1 MSSVTPTI
9 VEHASNNSL
18 YYVIGSAGGSHII
31 TATLQALWHV
41 LDHNM
46 TAFQALAQPRVHDQL
61 IPNVASFEWSFDNT
75 TVDFLR
81 NRLHD
86 VSWAP
91 PFTSAQGIRRLWDG
105 SFEAAGEP
113 RQRASAGYTT

>member
-9 VEHASNNSL
+9 VEHASNHSL

-46 TAFQALAQPRVHDQL
+46 TTSQALREPRMHDQL
-61 IPNVASFEWSFDNT
+61 VPNSTSFEWDFNNA
-75 TVDFLR
+75 TVDFMR
-81 NRLHD
+81 ERLHN

-91 PFTSAQGIRRLWDG
+91 RFTSAQGIRRLWDE
-105 SFEAAGEP
+105 SFEAVGEP
-113 RQRASAGYTT
+113 RQKASAGYTT